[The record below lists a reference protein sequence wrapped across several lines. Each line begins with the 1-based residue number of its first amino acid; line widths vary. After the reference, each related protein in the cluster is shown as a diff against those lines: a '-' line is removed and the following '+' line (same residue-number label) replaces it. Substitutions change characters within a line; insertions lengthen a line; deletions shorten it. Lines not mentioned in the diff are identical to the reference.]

1 MPRKKVVFVIVEG
14 PSDETALGVI
24 LSRHF
29 DKDTV
34 YTQVMHCDIT
44 TEFDK
49 DTHQKVG
56 TADITKKIAEVVK
69 RWADTYR
76 LKPDHFE
83 RIIHIVDTDGAFIT
97 EDYVVQS
104 DVDEPFYTL
113 DKILCPVRE
122 NIIERNS
129 RKAKNLL
136 RLASTPTIWKVPY
149 NAYYMSCNL
158 DHVLYDKQNSN
169 DTDKEN
175 DALNFALRYKENI
188 PEFINFISKSDFAY
202 KPKPELSLA
211 NNYKE
216 SWTEIQAGCNSLGRR
231 TNLGLAFAQ

>member
-14 PSDETALGVI
+14 PSDETALGVL

-34 YTQVMHCDIT
+34 YTHVMHCDIT

-49 DTHQKVG
+49 DTHEKIG
-56 TADITKKIAEVVK
+56 ATDITKKIAEEVK
-69 RWADTYR
+69 RWASSNH
-76 LKPDHFE
+76 LKPEYFE
-83 RIIHIVDTDGAFIT
+83 RIIHIVDTDGAFVA
-97 EDYVVQS
+97 EDYVVQG
-104 DVDEPFYTL
+104 DVDAPFYTL

-129 RKAKNLL
+129 RKAKNLS

-158 DHVLYDKQNSN
+158 DHVLYNKQNSN
-169 DTDKEN
+169 DKDKEI
-175 DALNFALRYKENI
+175 DAVNFALHYREDI

-202 KPKPELSLA
+202 KPKPELSLTD
-211 NNYKE
+211 NHKE
-216 SWTEIQAGCNSLGRR
+216 SWKEIQVGSKSLERR
-231 TNLGLAFAQ
+231 TNFGLAFV

>member
-1 MPRKKVVFVIVEG
+1 MPRKKVIFVIVEG

-97 EDYVVQS
+97 EDYAVQS

-188 PEFINFISKSDFAY
+188 PKFINFISKSDFAY

-211 NNYKE
+211 DNYKE
-216 SWTEIQAGCNSLGRR
+216 SWKEIQVGCNSLERC
-231 TNLGLAFAQ
+231 TNLGLAFV

>member
-1 MPRKKVVFVIVEG
+1 MPRKKVIFVIVEG

-34 YTQVMHCDIT
+34 YTHVMHCDIT

-56 TADITKKIAEVVK
+56 AADITKEIAEVVK
-69 RWADTYR
+69 KWADTNH
-76 LKPDHFE
+76 LKPEHFE
-83 RIIHIVDTDGAFIT
+83 RIIHIVDTDGAFVA

-104 DVDEPFYTL
+104 NLDAPFYTL
-113 DKILCPVRE
+113 EKILCPVRE

-149 NAYYMSCNL
+149 SAYYMSCNL
-158 DHVLYDKQNSN
+158 DHVLYNKQNSN

-175 DALNFALRYKENI
+175 DAINFALRYKENV
-188 PEFINFISKSDFAY
+188 PGFIDFISKSDFAY
-202 KPKPELSLA
+202 KPKPELSLTD
-211 NNYKE
+211 NHKE
-216 SWTEIQAGCNSLGRR
+216 SWKEIQVGQKSLERR
-231 TNLGLAFAQ
+231 TNFGLAFI

>member
-1 MPRKKVVFVIVEG
+1 MPRKKVIFVIVEG
-14 PSDETALGVI
+14 PSDETALGVL

-34 YTQVMHCDIT
+34 YTHVMHCDIT

-56 TADITKKIAEVVK
+56 AADITKKIADVVK
-69 RWADTYR
+69 RWADSYR
-76 LKPDHFE
+76 LKPEHFE
-83 RIIHIVDTDGAFIT
+83 RIIHIVDTDGAFVA
-97 EDYVVQS
+97 ESYVVQGN
-104 DVDEPFYTL
+104 VDAPFYTL

-136 RLASTPTIWKVPY
+136 RLASTPTIWKVLY

-158 DHVLYDKQNSN
+158 DHVLYNKQNSN
-169 DTDKEN
+169 DKDKEI
-175 DALNFALRYKENI
+175 DAVNFALHYREDI
-188 PEFINFISKSDFAY
+188 PGFINFISKSDFAY
-202 KPKPELSLA
+202 KPKPELSLTD
-211 NNYKE
+211 NHKE
-216 SWTEIQAGCNSLGRR
+216 SWKEIQVGQNSLERR
-231 TNLGLAFAQ
+231 TNFGLAFM

>member
-14 PSDETALGVI
+14 PSDETALGVL

-34 YTQVMHCDIT
+34 YTHVMHCDIT

-49 DTHQKVG
+49 DTHEKIG
-56 TADITKKIAEVVK
+56 ATDITKKIAEEVK
-69 RWADTYR
+69 RWASSNH
-76 LKPDHFE
+76 LKPEHFE
-83 RIIHIVDTDGAFIT
+83 RIIHIVDTDGAFVA
-97 EDYVVQS
+97 EDYVVQG
-104 DVDEPFYTL
+104 DVDAPFYTL

-129 RKAKNLL
+129 RKAKNLS

-158 DHVLYDKQNSN
+158 DHVLYNKQNSN
-169 DTDKEN
+169 DKDKEN
-175 DALNFALRYKENI
+175 DAIKFALHYRESI
-188 PEFINFISKSDFAY
+188 PDFIDFISKSDFSY
-202 KPKPELSLA
+202 KMKPELSLTE
-211 NNYKE
+211 NHKE
-216 SWTEIQAGCNSLGRR
+216 SWKEIQVGSNSLERR
-231 TNLGLAFAQ
+231 TNFGLAFV

>member
-14 PSDETALGVI
+14 PSDETALGVL

-34 YTQVMHCDIT
+34 YTHVMHCDIT

-49 DTHQKVG
+49 DTHEKIG
-56 TADITKKIAEVVK
+56 ATDITKKIAEEVK
-69 RWADTYR
+69 RWASSNH
-76 LKPDHFE
+76 LKPEHFE
-83 RIIHIVDTDGAFIT
+83 RIIHIVDTDGAFVA
-97 EDYVVQS
+97 EDYVVQG
-104 DVDEPFYTL
+104 DVDAPFYTL

-129 RKAKNLL
+129 RKAKNLS

-158 DHVLYDKQNSN
+158 DHVLYNKQNSN
-169 DTDKEN
+169 DKDKEN
-175 DALNFALRYKENI
+175 DAIKFALHYRESI
-188 PEFINFISKSDFAY
+188 PDFIDFISKSDFSY
-202 KPKPELSLA
+202 KMKPELSLTE
-211 NNYKE
+211 NHKE
-216 SWTEIQAGCNSLGRR
+216 SWKEIQVGKNSLERR
-231 TNLGLAFAQ
+231 TNFGLAFM

>member
-1 MPRKKVVFVIVEG
+1 MPRKKVIFVIVEG

-34 YTQVMHCDIT
+34 YTHVMHCDIT

-49 DTHQKVG
+49 DTRQKVG
-56 TADITKKIAEVVK
+56 AADITQKITEVVK
-69 RWADTYR
+69 KWADTNH
-76 LKPDHFE
+76 LKPEHFE
-83 RIIHIVDTDGAFIT
+83 RIIHIVDTDGAFVA

-104 DVDEPFYTL
+104 NLDAPFYTL
-113 DKILCPVRE
+113 EKILCPVRE

-149 NAYYMSCNL
+149 SAYYMSCNL
-158 DHVLYDKQNSN
+158 DHVLYNKQNSN
-169 DTDKEN
+169 DKDKEI
-175 DALNFALRYKENI
+175 DAVNFALHYRENI
-188 PEFINFISKSDFAY
+188 PGFINFISKSDFAY
-202 KPKPELSLA
+202 KPKPELSLTE
-211 NNYKE
+211 NHKE
-216 SWTEIQAGCNSLGRR
+216 SWKEIQAGCNSLERR
-231 TNLGLAFAQ
+231 TNFGLAFM

>member
-1 MPRKKVVFVIVEG
+1 MPRKKVIFVIVEG

-56 TADITKKIAEVVK
+56 TADITKKIVEVVK

-76 LKPDHFE
+76 LKSEHFE
-83 RIIHIVDTDGAFIT
+83 RIIHIVDTDGAFVT
-97 EDYVVQS
+97 EDHVTQG
-104 DVDEPFYTL
+104 DVDEPIYTL

-175 DALNFALRYKENI
+175 NALNFALRYKENI

-202 KPKPELSLA
+202 KPKSELSLA
-211 NNYKE
+211 DNYKE
-216 SWTEIQAGCNSLGRR
+216 SWREIQVGCNSLERR